1 MQNELAEIIDRLEK
15 LKAKVQSLGE
25 EREKLVD
32 SIAEAETHLET
43 AREQL
48 KVAAKP
54 IRDDKD

>member
-15 LKAKVQSLGE
+15 LKAKAQSLGE

-32 SIAEAETHLET
+32 SIVEAETQLEA

-48 KVAAKP
+48 KAATKP
-54 IRDDKD
+54 FRDDKH